1 MEIKEGGG
9 GETVYKDFKLSFINL
24 PKKVSREESN
34 FEKITLI
41 EIKNREK
48 VLKFTNEND
57 YMLA

>member
-48 VLKFTNEND
+48 SAKI
-57 YMLA
+57 Y